1 MSAHII
7 IYDRGNIQHVNK
19 PPVIHGNTI
28 SPCIPHKIIS
38 VINKQTVIHHI
49 FIYLVQSGEGHV
61 YTNTTRAEN
70 NGPRSLSSALFIN
83 VLFGS
88 LNRGSVTAWNEWMHL
103 SRAWSCERAARGARR
118 AAGGGGAA
126 AAAVGRQSVAPRAP
140 SPTLR
145 ARSECHAAP
154 ALIKTFPHW
163 DRSACLYAPRTDNDS
178 SRRRDTVTRV
188 PLDTLLNTCV
198 FVFHM

>member
-1 MSAHII
+1 M
-7 IYDRGNIQHVNK
+7 
-19 PPVIHGNTI
+19 
-28 SPCIPHKIIS
+28 
-38 VINKQTVIHHI
+38 
-49 FIYLVQSGEGHV
+49 
-61 YTNTTRAEN
+61 
-70 NGPRSLSSALFIN
+70 
-83 VLFGS
+83 FGS

-163 DRSACLYAPRTDNDS
+163 DRSACLYAPRTDNES

-198 FVFHM
+198 FVFHMWFAFRFFNSTLQDNYWISSFIFKDQCEYFN